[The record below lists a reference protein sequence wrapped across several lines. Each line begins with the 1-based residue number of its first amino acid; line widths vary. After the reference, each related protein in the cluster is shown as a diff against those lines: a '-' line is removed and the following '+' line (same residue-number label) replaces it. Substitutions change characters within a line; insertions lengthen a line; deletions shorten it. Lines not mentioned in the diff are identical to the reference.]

1 MTIWWYVYFYGSY
14 LINWTFNPFMMGYT
28 DSGSFTIKGKSWDS
42 IRYNFPWYMLYLG
55 FFLVFCGFMYL
66 TAWGRQLTDNGGG
79 VLGVLIGLNLAFG
92 LLWLALIVGYG
103 MVKIPIACW
112 KNSDMESRL
121 DYFCHKV
128 AHYDD
133 QIIKVVSENR

>member
-1 MTIWWYVYFYGSY
+1 
-14 LINWTFNPFMMGYT
+14 
-28 DSGSFTIKGKSWDS
+28 
-42 IRYNFPWYMLYLG
+42 MLYLG